1 MSERKDLFDKRKT
14 YYDHEPAYKAL
25 SGKNK
30 TGWRTEGKSA
40 PFSLYWNFFKATQ
53 LIPKPRARVLDFGCG
68 GGEFSL
74 LLAKKGFDVVGIDYS
89 KTAIKMAK
97 DNAKRR
103 KIENVKFYCRDALNP
118 GLASSS
124 FDAVF
129 SIAVLHCLIGPDR
142 QVYWNNA
149 RDALKKG
156 GVIALTSMVDFPRDK
171 DIIKQFK
178 ISKKTRMDE
187 HRSRYFASEKQII
200 FETDSAGLDVIFHA
214 RKKEIEDEKGCDD
227 FFIIAKSI

>member
-1 MSERKDLFDKRKT
+1 MSERTDLFDKRKT

-30 TGWRTEGKSA
+30 TGWRTQGKSA

-178 ISKKTRMDE
+178 ISKKNENGRTSLQIFRFGKTN
-187 HRSRYFASEKQII
+187 HFRS
-200 FETDSAGLDVIFHA
+200 
-214 RKKEIEDEKGCDD
+214 
-227 FFIIAKSI
+227 